1 MLYGSVDGQKFE
13 SADPTIQARY
23 SRKYFGRGQGVVAYT
38 LLANHVALPTE
49 LMGAHEHESYYVFD
63 ICYHNTTDIAP
74 ATITGDRHS
83 VNRANFAILHWFGLH
98 LAPRFTHLQAPLKY
112 LYGGR
117 DMAEYRSCLMQSA
130 GRIDCQLITSET
142 ANIDGVVARLGLQAM
157 SQSVLVRK
165 LCTLWPHHPTRKAI
179 FEFDKLVRSIYTLK
193 YLRDPQLQRSVH
205 RSQNRIESYHQLR
218 AFIAEVSGKKHR
230 TGRTDLDVAIRNECG
245 RLIANVVIAYNSIL
259 LSMLLNRYQVAGEER
274 LLELLKKIS
283 GGVAAPSLPG
293 ALPISGQPPANRF

>member
-1 MLYGSVDGQKFE
+1 
-13 SADPTIQARY
+13 
-23 SRKYFGRGQGVVAYT
+23 
-38 LLANHVALPTE
+38 
-49 LMGAHEHESYYVFD
+49 
-63 ICYHNTTDIAP
+63 
-74 ATITGDRHS
+74 
-83 VNRANFAILHWFGLH
+83 
-98 LAPRFTHLQAPLKY
+98 
-112 LYGGR
+112 
-117 DMAEYRSCLMQSA
+117 MAEYRSCLMQSA

-218 AFIAEVSGKKHR
+218 AFLAEVSGKKHR

-245 RLIANVVIAYNSIL
+245 RLIANVVVAYNSLL
-259 LSMLLNRYQVAGEER
+259 LSMLLDRYQAAGEQKH
-274 LLELLKKIS
+274 LGLLKKIS
-283 GGVAAPSLPG
+283 PVAWQHIHFLG
-293 ALPISGQPPANRF
+293 HYVFRDNHQPIDLDAILAHAGFD